1 MLRVNDCFA
10 LLKKVAA
17 LVTVLLL
24 RFFSPTGFG
33 SSLNLRPKNPVGG
46 DNFFVDTMLSSE
58 GTAKV
63 EEEAGVSILLECGTE
78 SDLSLG
84 GLEEEP
90 LNILFSNPPWL
101 ELLRLFPASLKVET
115 ESTRGG
121 KEEEEESENSKSK
134 PIETSSRRGL

>member
-17 LVTVLLL
+17 FVTVLLL
-24 RFFSPTGFG
+24 RFFSPAGFG

-63 EEEAGVSILLECGTE
+63 EEEEVGVSILLECGTE

-84 GLEEEP
+84 GLVEEP

-101 ELLRLFPASLKVET
+101 ELLRLFPASLKVGT
-115 ESTRGG
+115 ESTG
-121 KEEEEESENSKSK
+121 KKRKKKKVNKSKSK
-134 PIETSSRRGL
+134 SIETSYRRGL

>member
-1 MLRVNDCFA
+1 
-10 LLKKVAA
+10 
-17 LVTVLLL
+17 
-24 RFFSPTGFG
+24 
-33 SSLNLRPKNPVGG
+33 
-46 DNFFVDTMLSSE
+46 MLSSE

>member
-24 RFFSPTGFG
+24 RFFSPAGFG

-46 DNFFVDTMLSSE
+46 DNFFVDTMLSSG

-63 EEEAGVSILLECGTE
+63 EEEEVGVSILLECGTE

-101 ELLRLFPASLKVET
+101 ELLRLFPASLKVGT
-115 ESTRGG
+115 EST
-121 KEEEEESENSKSK
+121 
-134 PIETSSRRGL
+134 